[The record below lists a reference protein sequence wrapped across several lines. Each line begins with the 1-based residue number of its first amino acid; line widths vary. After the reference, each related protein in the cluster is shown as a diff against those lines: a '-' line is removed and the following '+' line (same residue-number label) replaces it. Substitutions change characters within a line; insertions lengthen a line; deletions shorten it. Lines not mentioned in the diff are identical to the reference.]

1 MKFSDTK
8 ILSPI
13 EFKIAKYIFFA
24 YSIWGLFIVI
34 ATANS
39 VEGDQFQNVSN
50 AIGVALLGL
59 LVFPIFAFFALGARF
74 AETKG
79 RDRETYMVIGI
90 LTSPLVAAF
99 IAYLFANK
107 DARSTNN
114 EKTKFDPTTQLL
126 NLSELLKN
134 GMITEEEFNAKKSA
148 ILDKM

>member
-1 MKFSDTK
+1 MKFSETK

-13 EFKIAKYIFFA
+13 EFKIAKYI
-24 YSIWGLFIVI
+24 SIAVIVI
-34 ATANS
+34 ALMNACVMVAN
-39 VEGDQFQNVSN
+39 GDPSEYLYEPLVG
-50 AIGVALLGL
+50 AILGP
-59 LVFPIFAFFALGARF
+59 VFVFAFFAFFALGARF

-79 RDRETYMVIGI
+79 RDRETYLVIGI

-107 DARSTNN
+107 DARSTNK